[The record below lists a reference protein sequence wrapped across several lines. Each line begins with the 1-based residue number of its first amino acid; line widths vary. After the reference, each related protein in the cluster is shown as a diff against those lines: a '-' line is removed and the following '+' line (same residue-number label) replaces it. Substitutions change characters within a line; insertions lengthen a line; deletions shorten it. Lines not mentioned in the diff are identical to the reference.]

1 MILKSKFVKKNK
13 PAGSGGKRGG
23 LKTRM
28 SLKLR
33 LTLPVLAIVFL
44 VMASI
49 VTFLSV
55 SLMGTLKGEALSKAG
70 EMAYR
75 YANEVDA
82 ELEVAMDA
90 ARTLAHTFEAA
101 KNQGSAN
108 RDLLNAV
115 LKNTLERNPN
125 FIGVW
130 TCWEPDAL
138 DGKDSS
144 HINTPG
150 HDGTGRFIPYWNRG
164 TGTASLEALAD
175 YDKTGAGDYYLLAK
189 NSGKETIVEP
199 YSYKVNGKD
208 VLMTSLVV
216 PVIIQNRVAGVAGV
230 DVQLDRLQ
238 ELVTGIKPYGTGIT
252 AVFAN
257 QGTVAASFDPQRIG
271 KQMRE
276 VEADMAGEHLTPF
289 ADAVMSG
296 REYSFTVFA
305 SALVSD
311 LFIKTVPFSI
321 GKAETPWAFAVGI
334 PMKSV
339 LAEPRRAVT
348 MAIVAGLIGLLIL
361 TVAILWI
368 ALGVAE
374 PIRRISESMN
384 SSAQEVASAAGQV
397 SSSGQSL
404 AQGASE
410 QAAAIEETSASLE
423 EMSSMIKQNADHA
436 NQADKLMH
444 EAKQIV
450 GQANGSMSLLNTS
463 MEEVSRASEETS
475 KIIKTIDEIAFQTNL
490 LALNAAVEAARAGEA
505 GAGFAVVADEVRN
518 LAMRAAD
525 AAKNTAALI
534 EKTVKKV
541 KDGVELTTKTARD
554 FILVAKSAEKVA
566 ELVGEISAASN
577 EQAHGIDQTSR
588 AVTEMDKV
596 VQQNAANAEE
606 SASAGEQLNA
616 QAEEMKNIV
625 GELTAMVGGAKNGQN
640 VTQWPKTAHP
650 QKTAGTLVA
659 GNGLKKQPQP
669 AMIYLN

>member
-1 MILKSKFVKKNK
+1 VLDFGHKQRRCTLKHKKSKLRKKDEDMIKNNLIGMKNSLTEIGQKGNGLKS
-13 PAGSGGKRGG
+13 
-23 LKTRM
+23 RM

-33 LTLPVLAIVFL
+33 LTLPILLIVFL

-55 SLMGTLKGEALSKAG
+55 SLMKTLKIEALSNAG

-82 ELEVAMDA
+82 ELEIAMDT

-101 KNQGSAN
+101 KIQGSAN

-115 LKNTLERNPN
+115 MKKTLERNPN

-130 TCWEPDAL
+130 TCWEPNAL
-138 DGKDSS
+138 DGKDSENA
-144 HINTPG
+144 NTPG
-150 HDGTGRFIPYWNRG
+150 HDATGRFIPYWNSG
-164 TGTASLEALAD
+164 SGTAALEPLLD
-175 YDKTGAGDYYLLAK
+175 YDKTGAGDYYLLAR

-199 YSYKVNGKD
+199 YVYKVNNKE

-216 PVIIQNRVAGVAGV
+216 PIVVENSIVGVAGV

-238 ELVTGIKPYGTGIT
+238 ELVTRIKPYGTGVT

-257 QGTVAASFDPQRIG
+257 QGTVAASFDPKRIG

-276 VEADMAGEHLTPF
+276 VEADMAGEHLKPF
-289 ADAVMSG
+289 ADAVKTG
-296 REYSFTVFA
+296 REYNFTVYA
-305 SALVSD
+305 SAMDSD
-311 LFIKTVPFSI
+311 LFIQTVPFSI

-339 LAEPRRAVT
+339 MAEPRRAVFL
-348 MAIVAGLIGLLIL
+348 AIIVGCVGFLIL
-361 TVAILWI
+361 AAAILWI
-368 ALGVAE
+368 ALGVSE
-374 PIRRISESMN
+374 PIRRISERMN
-384 SSAQEVASAAGQV
+384 KSAQEVASAAGQV

-404 AQGASE
+404 AQGASD

-436 NQADKLMH
+436 GQADSLMH
-444 EAKQIV
+444 ETKQV
-450 GQANGSMSLLNTS
+450 VSQANGSMKQLNTS
-463 MEEVSRASEETS
+463 MEEISRASEETS

-525 AAKNTAALI
+525 AAKNTATLI
-534 EKTVKKV
+534 EETVKKV
-541 KDGVELTTKTARD
+541 KDGADLTTKTALN
-554 FILVAKSAEKVA
+554 FVQVEKSSEKVG

-577 EQAHGIDQTSR
+577 EQAHGIDQTNE
-588 AVTEMDKV
+588 AVAEMDKV

-616 QAEEMKNIV
+616 QAEEMKFMV
-625 GELTAMVGGAKNGQN
+625 EELASMVTGSRKGLTALQG
-640 VTQWPKTAHP
+640 
-650 QKTAGTLVA
+650 
-659 GNGLKKQPQP
+659 
-669 AMIYLN
+669 